1 MANMSAAEML
11 KAELSGA
18 VPVKPNL
25 SLPAKPATT
34 APGADTFIPPSDPSS
49 LSNGIPPDDD
59 EGVPGFGNHH
69 AITSTSTASLPPPS
83 HDGEAMTVETIPDK
97 SADADANG
105 DVDFD
110 ESMNSDAADDSVA
123 GVKRKLSD
131 IDDVVD
137 DSLGDDVDDDA
148 PADVSVLK
156 FKVNADG
163 SVDQPDTVQYVVILL
178 RKAVLKEVV

>member
-1 MANMSAAEML
+1 MSAAEML
-11 KAELSGA
+11 KAELSSA
-18 VPVKPNL
+18 VLVKPNL

-34 APGADTFIPPSDPSS
+34 VPGVDTFIPSPDPSS

-69 AITSTSTASLPPPS
+69 AITSTSTASLPPTS
-83 HDGEAMTVETIPDK
+83 HDGEAMTIETIPDK
-97 SADADANG
+97 SADA
-105 DVDFD
+105 D

-131 IDDVVD
+131 INDVVD
-137 DSLGDDVDDDA
+137 DSLGEDVDDDA
-148 PADVSVLK
+148 PADASVLK

-163 SVDQPDTVQYVVILL
+163 FVDQPDTVQYVVILL
-178 RKAVLKEVV
+178 RKALLKEVV